1 MKKLPLIFIL
11 IILSS
16 CKKNEVVN
24 IDMDLKCP
32 TVARVGS
39 DTEAIGKW
47 KLLQGS
53 SVFYDPRTVDY
64 SCNEVVYDF
73 RSNGLVRIT
82 SDIQELI
89 GPNPGEHS
97 YEFSRKPLFEGGNNF
112 TIKIN
117 SSAISCK
124 ISGGLMTLDDS
135 AFDGPILHLARM

>member
-1 MKKLPLIFIL
+1 MKKLLLIFIL
-11 IILSS
+11 VILLS
-16 CKKNEVVN
+16 CKKNEVVD

-39 DTEAIGKW
+39 NTQAEGKW

-53 SVFYDPRTVDY
+53 TVFYDTRTVDY
-64 SCNEVVYDF
+64 SCNEVIYDF
-73 RSNGLVRIT
+73 RSNGIVIIT

-89 GPNPGEHS
+89 GTNPGDHS
-97 YEFSRKPLFEGGNNF
+97 YEFTRKPLFEGGNYF

-117 SSAISCK
+117 TNSVSCRISD
-124 ISGGLMTLDDS
+124 GLMTLDDS